1 MPRRTE
7 RALVDDY
14 DYQVMRHT
22 YGFEDLQANIVYF
35 EKKVERLMRKPDVSQ
50 TTLDRNL
57 FELNHARRE
66 YELAVEEYQN
76 FMYSGPR

>member
-22 YGFEDLQANIVYF
+22 YGFEDLQANIVHF
-35 EKKVERLMRKPDVSQ
+35 EKKVERLMNKPNVSQ
-50 TTLDRNL
+50 ATLNSNL
-57 FELNHARRE
+57 IQLYHARRE
-66 YELAVEEYQN
+66 YELAVEEYHN
-76 FMYSGPR
+76 FMYSGPL